1 MGNINIA
8 VQQMENQKHDSSFSS
23 PKNDIIAYMEF
34 GDAHES
40 AMFVFFWYA
49 RLLKLEMITSDC
61 KNRWWV
67 VMSTPTG
74 YKLATLHYL
83 VKTAVRCM

>member
-23 PKNDIIAYMEF
+23 PKNDIIVYMEF

-40 AMFVFFWYA
+40 AMFVFF
-49 RLLKLEMITSDC
+49 
-61 KNRWWV
+61 
-67 VMSTPTG
+67 
-74 YKLATLHYL
+74 
-83 VKTAVRCM
+83 